1 MLVSRGDVIN
11 SAHPSLLR
19 QPAAPPEG
27 VPAAASDRQECDF
40 LTGPVLDEAM
50 PPDYEPSPLGSPLV
64 RAVVV
69 TATGGTAALFTLW
82 VEAPGAAPWMA
93 IAAAGAA
100 SWALFR
106 QAPTETEYLTHWV
119 EHLLDQPNARMP
131 EGLAGLHGALARN
144 INVVVKAAQER
155 GSGDGEG
162 SSPRRV
168 STVRGVQLETLLSNV
183 GEAQRQAQAQGGS
196 LDDTSAAMAE
206 MAATVRTI
214 AASVD
219 SLASSAE
226 ESGSSIVEMSAIN
239 DEMAENIQELASA
252 IEETAASIEQMIYS
266 IKEVAKNIEDLA
278 LAAEQTSTSMNEMEA
293 SIHHVEENATA
304 TARLSEDV
312 IRDAERGADAVKR
325 TLFGI
330 DEIRQS
336 SRTAGDVIRQLGDR
350 VGAIG
355 NILNVID
362 EVAEQTNLLALNAA
376 IIAAQA
382 GEHGRGFAV
391 VADEI
396 KELAERTGASTKEIA
411 ELIRG
416 VQDESRNA
424 VAAIGRGERSVE
436 QGVQLSQAAEG
447 ALTEIVGSASKATEM
462 VKAIAPATMEQ
473 SKGSTV
479 VADAVDRI
487 ARTVQ
492 QVAAATAEQAR
503 GSEQIMRSTER
514 MKSLSTHVELS
525 SQEQGKGSKQIT
537 GAIEHISEMVRQLH
551 QAQGEQARGSEQ
563 LLAAVEQL
571 RATQFKTIEILDRAV
586 RT

>member
-1 MLVSRGDVIN
+1 VISSDPCRPNTSRAQPPLRGFAPSSSPS
-11 SAHPSLLR
+11 SAPPRRPSLGLAL
-19 QPAAPPEG
+19 PDAG
-27 VPAAASDRQECDF
+27 WLAS
-40 LTGPVLDEAM
+40 
-50 PPDYEPSPLGSPLV
+50 
-64 RAVVV
+64 
-69 TATGGTAALFTLW
+69 
-82 VEAPGAAPWMA
+82 
-93 IAAAGAA
+93 AGAA
-100 SWALFR
+100 FVASFIAAYVTLNLPSSEAQLLARWV
-106 QAPTETEYLTHWV
+106 EYL
-119 EHLLDQPNARMP
+119 LDHPTARVP
-131 EGLAGLHGALARN
+131 ESLPGVHGALGRQINALAARASAGGGARVEK
-144 INVVVKAAQER
+144 VVEAKPTAQN
-155 GSGDGEG
+155 GE
-162 SSPRRV
+162 
-168 STVRGVQLETLLSNV
+168 VQLLVT
-183 GEAQRQAQAQGGS
+183 EAQRHALSQGTS

-219 SLASSAE
+219 SLAASAE
-226 ESGSSIVEMSAIN
+226 QSGSSILEMSAIN

-293 SIHHVEENATA
+293 SINHVEENATA

-325 TLFGI
+325 NLFGI

-336 SRTAGDVIRQLGDR
+336 SRAAGEVIRQLGER
-350 VGAIG
+350 IAAIG

-362 EVAEQTNLLALNAA
+362 DVAEQTNLLALNAA

-396 KELAERTGASTKEIA
+396 KDLAERTGASTKEIA
-411 ELIRG
+411 ELIRA
-416 VQDESRNA
+416 VQEESRNA
-424 VAAIGRGERSVE
+424 VSAIARGERSVE
-436 QGVQLSQAAEG
+436 AGVQLSQAAEG
-447 ALTEIVGSASKATEM
+447 ALTEIVGSAGKATEM
-462 VKAIAPATMEQ
+462 VKAIANATVEQ
-473 SKGSTV
+473 SKGSKV

-514 MKSLSTHVELS
+514 MKTLSTHVELS
-525 SQEQGKGSKQIT
+525 SQEQSKGSKQIAA
-537 GAIEHISEMVRQLH
+537 AIEHISEMVRQLH
-551 QAQGEQARGSEQ
+551 QAQSEQARGSEQ

-571 RATQFKTIEILDRAV
+571 RSSQFRQIELLERANKH
-586 RT
+586 

>member
-1 MLVSRGDVIN
+1 
-11 SAHPSLLR
+11 
-19 QPAAPPEG
+19 
-27 VPAAASDRQECDF
+27 
-40 LTGPVLDEAM
+40 M
-50 PPDYEPSPLGSPLV
+50 PPDYEPSPLAAPWF

-69 TATGGTAALFTLW
+69 GLATA
-82 VEAPGAAPWMA
+82 V
-93 IAAAGAA
+93 AGAA
-100 SWALFR
+100 AAALVGGEAAWLAGGLVGGLTAFAGTWAMLAVPASEAQLLAR
-106 QAPTETEYLTHWV
+106 WA
-119 EHLLDQPNARMP
+119 EHLLDHPGPQTPGRAAESAQATAKVAEALPGPFGVIARHMN
-131 EGLAGLHGALARN
+131 ALAARAPSDRATLP
-144 INVVVKAAQER
+144 AAAEQ
-155 GSGDGEG
+155 GKSNGEMTTII
-162 SSPRRV
+162 V
-168 STVRGVQLETLLSNV
+168 
-183 GEAQRQAQAQGGS
+183 EAQRHAQNQGSS

-226 ESGSSIVEMSAIN
+226 ESGSSILEMSAIN

-293 SIHHVEENATA
+293 SINHVEENATA

-336 SRTAGDVIRQLGDR
+336 SRTAGEVIRQLGER
-350 VGAIG
+350 IAAIG

-362 EVAEQTNLLALNAA
+362 DVAEQTNLLALNAA

-396 KELAERTGASTKEIA
+396 KDLAERTGASTKEIA
-411 ELIRG
+411 ELIRS
-416 VQDESRNA
+416 VQEESRNA
-424 VAAIGRGERSVE
+424 VTAISRGERSVE
-436 QGVQLSQAAEG
+436 AGVQLSQAAEG
-447 ALTEIVGSASKATEM
+447 ALTEIVSSAGKATEM
-462 VKAIAPATMEQ
+462 VRAIALATVEQ
-473 SKGSTV
+473 SKGSKV

-514 MKSLSTHVELS
+514 MKTLSTHVELS
-525 SQEQGKGSKQIT
+525 SQEQSKGSKQIA

-551 QAQGEQARGSEQ
+551 QAQSEQARGSEQ

-571 RATQFKTIEILDRAV
+571 RSSQFRQIEILDRVA
-586 RT
+586 RG

>member
-1 MLVSRGDVIN
+1 MPGAVLE
-11 SAHPSLLR
+11 SAPV
-19 QPAAPPEG
+19 PPE
-27 VPAAASDRQECDF
+27 
-40 LTGPVLDEAM
+40 
-50 PPDYEPSPLGSPLV
+50 YEPSPVTAPWFRAIAVAAAAAILATV
-64 RAVVV
+64 AAVV
-69 TATGGTAALFTLW
+69 APPDAA
-82 VEAPGAAPWMA
+82 VV
-93 IAAAGAA
+93 AAGAA
-100 SWALFR
+100 GAVGAFVGAFVALSMPAAETQLLARWA
-106 QAPTETEYLTHWV
+106 EYL
-119 EHLLDQPNARMP
+119 LDHPGAKVP
-131 EGLAGLHGALARN
+131 ESLPGVHGALGRH
-144 INVVVKAAQER
+144 INALALRSPSDRHADRASSSTTTADHKPN
-155 GSGDGEG
+155 GELTA
-162 SSPRRV
+162 V
-168 STVRGVQLETLLSNV
+168 LA
-183 GEAQRQAQAQGGS
+183 EAQRHAQNQGSS

-226 ESGSSIVEMSAIN
+226 ESGSSILEMSAIN

-293 SIHHVEENATA
+293 SINHVEENATA

-336 SRTAGDVIRQLGDR
+336 SRTAGEVIRQLGER
-350 VGAIG
+350 IAAIG

-362 EVAEQTNLLALNAA
+362 DVAEQTNLLALNAA

-396 KELAERTGASTKEIA
+396 KDLAERTGASTKEIA
-411 ELIRG
+411 ELIRA
-416 VQDESRNA
+416 VQEESRNA
-424 VAAIGRGERSVE
+424 IGAISRGERSVE
-436 QGVQLSQAAEG
+436 AGVQLSQAAEG
-447 ALTEIVGSASKATEM
+447 ALTEIVGSAGKATEM
-462 VKAIAPATMEQ
+462 VKAIAMATVEQ
-473 SKGSTV
+473 SKGSKV

-514 MKSLSTHVELS
+514 MKTLSTHVELS
-525 SQEQGKGSKQIT
+525 SQEQSKGSKQIA

-551 QAQGEQARGSEQ
+551 QAQSEQARGSEQ

-571 RATQFKTIEILDRAV
+571 RSSQFRQIEILERVA
-586 RT
+586 RG

>member
-1 MLVSRGDVIN
+1 V
-11 SAHPSLLR
+11 
-19 QPAAPPEG
+19 
-27 VPAAASDRQECDF
+27 
-40 LTGPVLDEAM
+40 
-50 PPDYEPSPLGSPLV
+50 PPDSPPHPLASPWLRALAVGVLTALV
-64 RAVVV
+64 AGGAVALAGEQSAALAGVV
-69 TATGGTAALFTLW
+69 TAAVAATVASGAMLRAPNAETTLLAQW
-82 VEAPGAAPWMA
+82 VERLHEDPAARAPDGLTDLNAVVARRVASLAQRGAPPA
-93 IAAAGAA
+93 IARPDGKTDAGG
-100 SWALFR
+100 
-106 QAPTETEYLTHWV
+106 Q
-119 EHLLDQPNARMP
+119 
-131 EGLAGLHGALARN
+131 G
-144 INVVVKAAQER
+144 
-155 GSGDGEG
+155 GEL
-162 SSPRRV
+162 PAIL
-168 STVRGVQLETLLSNV
+168 Q
-183 GEAQRQAQAQGGS
+183 EAQRHAQNQGTS

-226 ESGSSIVEMSAIN
+226 ESGSSILEMSAIN
-239 DEMAENIQELASA
+239 DEMADNIQELASA

-293 SIHHVEENATA
+293 SINHVEENATA

-336 SRTAGDVIRQLGDR
+336 SRTAGEVIRQLGDR
-350 VGAIG
+350 TAAIG

-362 EVAEQTNLLALNAA
+362 DVAEQTNLLALNAA

-424 VAAIGRGERSVE
+424 VAAIARGERSVE
-436 QGVQLSQAAEG
+436 AGVALSQAAEG
-447 ALTEIVGSASKATEM
+447 ALTEIVGSAGKATEM
-462 VKAIAPATMEQ
+462 VKAIAMATVEQ
-473 SKGSTV
+473 SKGSKV

-514 MKSLSTHVELS
+514 MKTLSTHVELS
-525 SQEQGKGSKQIT
+525 SQEQSKGSRQIAA
-537 GAIEHISEMVRQLH
+537 AIEHISDMVRQLH
-551 QAQGEQARGSEQ
+551 QAQTEQARGSEQ

-571 RATQFKTIEILDRAV
+571 RSSQFRQIEILERAA
-586 RT
+586 RMT

>member
-1 MLVSRGDVIN
+1 MV
-11 SAHPSLLR
+11 
-19 QPAAPPEG
+19 PPE
-27 VPAAASDRQECDF
+27 
-40 LTGPVLDEAM
+40 
-50 PPDYEPSPLGSPLV
+50 YEPSPLSAPWF
-64 RAVVV
+64 RAVLVGV
-69 TATGGTAALFTLW
+69 AAALVGLLAGLI
-82 VEAPGAAPWMA
+82 VEAWWAAA
-93 IAAAGAA
+93 VAAGAG
-100 SWALFR
+100 ALLGTWVVLAMP
-106 QAPTETEYLTHWV
+106 APEAELLARWTEYL
-119 EHLLDQPNARMP
+119 LDHPHERVP
-131 EGLAGLHGALARN
+131 EGLPGVHGALARR
-144 INVVVKAAQER
+144 INSLIARDAPRPGALVPATPAAPAKSEAPKQPTEII
-155 GSGDGEG
+155 
-162 SSPRRV
+162 
-168 STVRGVQLETLLSNV
+168 TVLA
-183 GEAQRQAQAQGGS
+183 EAQRHAQNQGSS

-219 SLASSAE
+219 SLATSAE
-226 ESGSSIVEMSAIN
+226 ESGSSILEMSAIN
-239 DEMAENIQELASA
+239 DEMAENIQELAGA

-293 SIHHVEENATA
+293 SINHVEENATA

-336 SRTAGDVIRQLGDR
+336 SRTAGEVIRQLGER
-350 VGAIG
+350 IAAIG

-362 EVAEQTNLLALNAA
+362 DVAEQTNLLALNAA

-396 KELAERTGASTKEIA
+396 KDLAERTGASTKEIA
-411 ELIRG
+411 ELIRS
-416 VQDESRNA
+416 VQEESRNA
-424 VAAIGRGERSVE
+424 VTAISRGERSVE
-436 QGVQLSQAAEG
+436 AGVNLSQAAEG
-447 ALTEIVGSASKATEM
+447 ALTEIVSSAGKATEM
-462 VKAIAPATMEQ
+462 VKAIALATVEQ
-473 SKGSTV
+473 SKGSKV

-514 MKSLSTHVELS
+514 MKTLSTHVELS
-525 SQEQGKGSKQIT
+525 SQEQSKGSKQIA

-551 QAQGEQARGSEQ
+551 QAQSEQARGSEQ

-571 RATQFKTIEILDRAV
+571 RSSQFRQIEILERVA
-586 RT
+586 RR

>member
-1 MLVSRGDVIN
+1 MAS
-11 SAHPSLLR
+11 SSSEPTSLLGF
-19 QPAAPPEG
+19 PA
-27 VPAAASDRQECDF
+27 
-40 LTGPVLDEAM
+40 
-50 PPDYEPSPLGSPLV
+50 V
-64 RAVVV
+64 RALIVG
-69 TATGGTAALFTLW
+69 AGAAMGAALFSAFVSEGAGHVLVVVGGAVGSGLTSLVIFLSPSPAAERLARWAENLVDQPATPVPNGLPGPYAGVARHLSTL
-82 VEAPGAAPWMA
+82 AQRAAAKGASGAGSAGSGGAAGSTSE
-93 IAAAGAA
+93 IARLADPEIAG
-100 SWALFR
+100 
-106 QAPTETEYLTHWV
+106 V
-119 EHLLDQPNARMP
+119 
-131 EGLAGLHGALARN
+131 LA
-144 INVVVKAAQER
+144 
-155 GSGDGEG
+155 D
-162 SSPRRV
+162 
-168 STVRGVQLETLLSNV
+168 
-183 GEAQRQAQAQGGS
+183 AQRHAHNQGTS

-214 AASVD
+214 ASSVD

-226 ESGSSIVEMSAIN
+226 ESGSSILEMSAIN

-293 SIHHVEENATA
+293 SINHVEENATA

-330 DEIRQS
+330 DEIKQS
-336 SRTAGDVIRQLGDR
+336 SRTAGEVIRQLGER
-350 VGAIG
+350 IAAIG

-362 EVAEQTNLLALNAA
+362 DVAEQTNLLALNAA

-396 KELAERTGASTKEIA
+396 KDLAERTGASTKEIA
-411 ELIRG
+411 ELIRS
-416 VQDESRNA
+416 VQEESRNA
-424 VAAIGRGERSVE
+424 VNAISRGERSVE
-436 QGVQLSQAAEG
+436 AGVTLSQAAEG
-447 ALTEIVGSASKATEM
+447 ALTEIVSSAGKATEM
-462 VKAIAPATMEQ
+462 VKAIAMATVEQ
-473 SKGSTV
+473 SKGSKV

-514 MKSLSTHVELS
+514 MKTLSTHVELS
-525 SQEQGKGSKQIT
+525 SQEQSKGSKQIA
-537 GAIEHISEMVRQLH
+537 GSIEHISEMVRQLH
-551 QAQGEQARGSEQ
+551 QAQTEQARGSEQ

-571 RATQFKTIEILDRAV
+571 RSSQFRQIELLERATRG
-586 RT
+586 

>member
-1 MLVSRGDVIN
+1 VGVLVAVVCGG
-11 SAHPSLLR
+11 ALALGL
-19 QPAAPPEG
+19 EG
-27 VPAAASDRQECDF
+27 V
-40 LTGPVLDEAM
+40 
-50 PPDYEPSPLGSPLV
+50 LV
-64 RAVVV
+64 
-69 TATGGTAALFTLW
+69 
-82 VEAPGAAPWMA
+82 
-93 IAAAGAA
+93 AGAA
-100 SWALFR
+100 GLVAGVIAWVQLRLPSD
-106 QAPTETEYLTHWV
+106 ETMVLARWT
-119 EHLLDQPNARMP
+119 EHLVDHPEAPAPGHLTDTHALMARRIAAIALRGARAMKAP
-131 EGLAGLHGALARN
+131 EPSRN
-144 INVVVKAAQER
+144 ESEI
-155 GSGDGEG
+155 
-162 SSPRRV
+162 PRRSDDITAILV
-168 STVRGVQLETLLSNV
+168 
-183 GEAQRQAQAQGGS
+183 EAQKHAHNQGTS

-219 SLASSAE
+219 SLATSAE
-226 ESGSSIVEMSAIN
+226 ESGSSILEMSAIN
-239 DEMAENIQELASA
+239 DEMADNIQELASA

-293 SIHHVEENATA
+293 SINHVKENATA

-336 SRTAGDVIRQLGDR
+336 SRTAGEVIRQLGER
-350 VGAIG
+350 TAAIG

-362 EVAEQTNLLALNAA
+362 DVAEQTNLLALNAA

-396 KELAERTGASTKEIA
+396 KDLAERTGASTKEIA
-411 ELIRG
+411 ELIRA
-416 VQDESRNA
+416 VQDESRKA
-424 VAAIGRGERSVE
+424 VAAIAHGERSVE
-436 QGVQLSQAAEG
+436 TGVSLSQAAEG
-447 ALTEIVGSASKATEM
+447 ALSEIVTSAGKATEM
-462 VKAIAPATMEQ
+462 VKAIATATVEQ
-473 SKGSTV
+473 SKGSKV

-514 MKSLSTHVELS
+514 MKTLSQHVELS
-525 SQEQGKGSKQIT
+525 SQEQSKASKQIAT
-537 GAIEHISEMVRQLH
+537 AIEHISDMVRQLH
-551 QAQGEQARGSEQ
+551 QAQTEQARGSEQ

-571 RATQFKTIEILDRAV
+571 RSSQFRQIEILERVA
-586 RT
+586 RSEIGTGKPRPAA